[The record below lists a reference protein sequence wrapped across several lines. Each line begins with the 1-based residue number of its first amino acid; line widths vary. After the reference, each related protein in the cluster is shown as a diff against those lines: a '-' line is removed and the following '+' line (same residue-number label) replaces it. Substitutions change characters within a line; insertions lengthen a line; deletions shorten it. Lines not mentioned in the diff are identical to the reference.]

1 MVVKK
6 KGDIVFNKVVPKL
19 RITGV
24 LRLTLFAQFFDISQ
38 SPKTLYAILP
48 WEMTKRRINYDLL

>member
-19 RITGV
+19 RITVV

-38 SPKTLYAILP
+38 SPKTLS
-48 WEMTKRRINYDLL
+48 EMPREMGSSTFDIR